1 MRSGV
6 QSVGKK
12 KLSNHNNSITI
23 RIRILY
29 YKYTRVMLYLYYR
42 TTGSLSRITIAR
54 GDVSNGITGGKRAK
68 FDALVH
74 AGLKVTFTVKV
85 HL

>member
-1 MRSGV
+1 MRRGV
-6 QSVGKK
+6 QSIGKK
-12 KLSNHNNSITI
+12 KLSNHNNSTTI

-54 GDVSNGITGGKRAK
+54 GDANGITGGKRAK

-74 AGLKVTFTVKV
+74 AGLKVTSTVKV